1 MRLGVIDTCSKCFL
15 LREHLATVELRD
27 LLSSSTVFAA
37 DPSCSAIK
45 KDSLNSGAG
54 HRYRHIVLGA
64 GGSKDEMEI
73 LKDLLGKNPN
83 VKAFSKELGIRF
95 SFFLY
100 GVQGRENSMGSLE

>member
-15 LREHLATVELRD
+15 VCEHWFTVKLYD
-27 LLSSSTVFAA
+27 LLSSSRVFAV
-37 DPSCSAIK
+37 DPSCSIFEK
-45 KDSLNSGAG
+45 GFSNSGAG
-54 HRYRHIVLGA
+54 RRYRHIVLGA